1 MWAGWIAFA
10 GVMMIMLGLFTAI
23 EGLVALFKFTHYV
36 VGREGLLVFGM
47 TGWGWLHLVVGVL
60 AVVAGFALFTG
71 AAWARV
77 TAVLLAAFNA
87 IAQLAFLSAS
97 PVWATIVIT
106 IDVVVI
112 WAIVVHGKEVGSGA
126 WT

>member
-1 MWAGWIAFA
+1 
-10 GVMMIMLGLFTAI
+10 
-23 EGLVALFKFTHYV
+23 
-36 VGREGLLVFGM
+36 
-47 TGWGWLHLVVGVL
+47 VGVL

>member
-1 MWAGWIAFA
+1 MWVGWIAFA
-10 GVMMIMLGLFTAI
+10 GVMMIMLGLFTAV
-23 EGLVALFKFTHYV
+23 EGLVALFNDTHYV
-36 VGREGLLVFGM
+36 VGREGLLVFDL
-47 TGWGWLHLVVGVL
+47 TGWGWVHLIVGVL

-97 PVWATIVIT
+97 PVWATIVIA